1 MPTPTSGTAP
11 VLDGPPA
18 SPDAVQ
24 ATQPSQEQF
33 LASLAPQ
40 QVAGA
45 ANASMQVAEITM
57 KTTQAL
63 IEGFNLLGQ
72 IHPEAGPLMNDLI
85 LRLRTGMT
93 QVLEQGLAPS
103 EPSPNGMQGTMG
115 ALAPM
120 TSGMPGMEEGS
131 PAGPPMQPQPGY

>member
-1 MPTPTSGTAP
+1 MGTAP

-18 SPDAVQ
+18 SPATAQ
-24 ATQPSQEQF
+24 AAQPSQEQF

-40 QVAGA
+40 QSAGNA
-45 ANASMQVAEITM
+45 AASMQVAEITL
-57 KTTQAL
+57 KTGQAL
-63 IEGFNLLGQ
+63 IEGLGLLSQ
-72 IHPEAGPLMNDLI
+72 IHPATAPLMNDLI
-85 LRLRTGMT
+85 IRLRTGLT

-103 EPSPNGMQGTMG
+103 EPSLNGMNQGTMG

-131 PAGPPMQPQPGY
+131 PTGPPMQPQPGY